1 MKKSMRTKILIL
13 FLSFLVILTG
23 CSVIVYKVSMDN
35 IYELSEESVD
45 KSMEQLNKD
54 MNKILTEARK
64 IAYFIAQD
72 ADMQVALRTAL
83 PTKQQELYKERRN
96 FNYALNYT
104 GQLNENI
111 QGIFAVGENGSIYR
125 SVARTLY
132 KQDFRG
138 EDWYRQVMETGEDF
152 WIAPHPGSFM
162 VHNLYDP
169 VISLV
174 IPIRDRISYRI
185 LGVIVVDV
193 AMEIIQGFGNDE
205 ALFNGETYIANGD
218 NEIIYC
224 KDFENIDSDKNEAL
238 SASLDGHHAVKGEKL
253 QDIWVDG
260 THYLIYEDQLNISD
274 WKLVNLIPYKDVF
287 GKVNNLQKLLL
298 GIIAICLF
306 LAVVYAVIMAH
317 WISGPIQKIKNGMQ
331 KVENGDFSVR
341 VNNNREDELGDL
353 INGFN
358 VMTSRIEQMTTRE
371 QENQKALLKAEL
383 NALQAQINPHF
394 LYNTLDSINWM
405 VRMNRNDEVS
415 EMIDSLIMLFR
426 VRLSKG
432 RLFISVEEELCHV
445 EKYFQIQKIRYSRIL
460 NYRIEVPESLYSYTT
475 IKMILQPLA
484 ENAIYHGLKEKGEPG
499 DVIIKAEEQPS
510 KIVFCVEDT
519 GVGIKEEKLQEI
531 RRMMDEEIEY
541 NPKSYGVI
549 NVQKRIKTYFGP
561 EYGLRFESEYGKGTR
576 VYVTIPKRKEM
587 PEYDE
592 TGDR

>member
-1 MKKSMRTKILIL
+1 MRKSIRTKILIL

-23 CSVIVYKVSMDN
+23 CSVIIYKVCMDN

-64 IAYFIAQD
+64 MAYLIAQD
-72 ADMQVALRTAL
+72 ADMQVALRTDL

-96 FNYALNYT
+96 FNYALSYT

-125 SVARTLY
+125 SAARTLY

-138 EDWYRQVMETGEDF
+138 EDWYQKVMETGEDH
-152 WIAPHPGSFM
+152 WIAPHAGSFM

-169 VISLV
+169 VISLAV
-174 IPIRDRISYRI
+174 PIRDRISYRI
-185 LGVIVVDV
+185 LGVVVVDV

-205 ALFNGETYIANGD
+205 SLFNGETYIANGD
-218 NEIIYC
+218 NEIIFC
-224 KDFENIDSDKNEAL
+224 KDFDHIDSEKNKEL
-238 SASLDGHHAVKGEKL
+238 GASLDNHHEVVGEKL
-253 QDIWVDG
+253 QEIWVG
-260 THYLIYEDQLNISD
+260 GSHYLLYEDSLNISD
-274 WKLVNLIPYKDVF
+274 WKLVNLIPYSDVF
-287 GKVNNLQKLLL
+287 GKIKSIQTLLL
-298 GIIAICLF
+298 GIIAVCLF
-306 LAVVYAVIMAH
+306 LSIIYAVVVAH
-317 WISGPIQKIKNGMQ
+317 WISGPIQKIKGGMQ
-331 KVENGDFSVR
+331 KVEHGDFGVR
-341 VNNNREDELGDL
+341 ISNNREDELGDL
-353 INGFN
+353 TNGFN
-358 VMTSRIEQMTTRE
+358 VMTSRIEQMTKRE
-371 QENQKALLKAEL
+371 QDNQKALLKAEL

-426 VRLSKG
+426 VSLSKG
-432 RLFISVEEELCHV
+432 RIFITIGEELCHV

-460 NYRIEVPESLYSYTT
+460 NYRIEVSESLNDYTT

-499 DVIIKAEEQPS
+499 EVVIWAEELPE

-531 RRMMDEEIEY
+531 HRMMDEEIEY

-561 EYGLRFESEYGKGTR
+561 EYGLRFESEYGKGTK
-576 VYVTIPKRKEM
+576 VFVTIPKRKEM
-587 PEYDE
+587 PGYDE
-592 TGDR
+592 AGNR